1 MLSAARLAVLIAR
14 HGRSVTLQ
22 LAGVGGAWT
31 SVSVLA
37 HVAGYDAKALV
48 TDGTVQQGDREVRIA
63 QAALDA
69 AGASRAPRQ
78 GDRLVVDGKSMAVLS
93 VDARALTGTTALLVL
108 RVRGA

>member
-1 MLSAARLAVLIAR
+1 MPSTARLAALIAR

-22 LAGVGGAWT
+22 LAGAGGTWA
-31 SVSVLA
+31 SVPVLA

-48 TDGTVQQGDREVRIA
+48 ADGTLQQGDREVRIA

-78 GDRLVVDGKSMAVLS
+78 GDRLSVDGKTVAIQS
-93 VDARALTGTTALLVL
+93 VDARALSGATALMVL
-108 RVRGA
+108 RVRG